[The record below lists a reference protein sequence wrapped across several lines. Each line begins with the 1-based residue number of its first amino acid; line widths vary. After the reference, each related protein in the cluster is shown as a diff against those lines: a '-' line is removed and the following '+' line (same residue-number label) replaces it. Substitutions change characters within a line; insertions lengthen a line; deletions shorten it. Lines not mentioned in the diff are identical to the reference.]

1 MKNSSRNSEPIT
13 WRAFICGIILIP
25 TNAYWIMA
33 SWGHGG
39 YATGQSF
46 ATSLSL
52 YFNVIFIIVVL
63 AALNLLVFKFT
74 RRWTLNNAEI
84 SMLYIMLAIASSVA
98 GHDMMEILMPILP
111 HAAWFASAENEWAE
125 LFHKYVPQWLAI
137 KERSKLVDYYRGES
151 TFYMWEH
158 VSLWLTPVLWWTVFI
173 VVLVSILL
181 CFNLLLR
188 KQWIE
193 HEKLSYPIIQL
204 PLELTNNDFAGHLF
218 RNRLMWMGF
227 IGAGGI
233 DVINGLHFLYPTVPT
248 LGGRLY
254 DIGPLFTEKPWN
266 AIGWTPVAV
275 YPFIIGLSFFIPL
288 DLSFSCWFF
297 YLFWKVQRILSAV
310 LGLRSLPRFPYIDE
324 QGFGGYMGIC
334 AIALYLSRR
343 HLKQVWKSIVTGG
356 LGLRNAQEPVS
367 YRVALAGILLGM
379 GFITFFCL
387 RAGMSLGVV
396 WAFFG
401 IYFAISI
408 AIARMRAELGPPVH
422 DLHFAS
428 SPEFLVNAL
437 GTRKLGGANLTIF
450 SYLFFFNRAHRS
462 HPIPHQL
469 EGFKMAESRQINN
482 STLLWAMTFAA
493 IFGTIASAWAFLH
506 LAYQYGTFGDQW
518 VSWYSFNR
526 LQSWLSVPRGADYP
540 ALIASCVGFL
550 TAIALFGLRMR
561 FVWWIF
567 HPAGYAISGS
577 WSMNPFWFSIFLS
590 SIIKWVV
597 LRHGG
602 LKAHRKA
609 IPLFMGLILGEFV
622 VGSIWSILGIIV
634 GQPMYRFLY

>member
-1 MKNSSRNSEPIT
+1 MKNSSRNSKPIT
-13 WRAFICGIILIP
+13 WRTFICGLILIP
-25 TNAYWIMA
+25 INAYWIMA

-63 AALNLLVFKFT
+63 AALNLLVFKFA

-84 SMLYIMLAIASSVA
+84 STLYIMLAIASSVA

-137 KERSKLVDYYRGES
+137 KEQSKLVDYYCGES

-158 VSLWLTPVLWWTVFI
+158 ASLWLTPVLWWTVFI

-188 KQWIE
+188 KLWIE

-227 IGAGGI
+227 IAAGGI

-288 DLSFSCWFF
+288 DLSFSCCFF

-324 QGFGGYMGIC
+324 QEFGGYMGIC
-334 AIALYLSRR
+334 AIALYLSRQ

-367 YRVALAGILLGM
+367 YRVSLAGILLGM

-428 SPEFLVNAL
+428 SPEFLVNTL

-450 SYLFFFNRAHRS
+450 
-462 HPIPHQL
+462 P
-469 EGFKMAESRQINN
+469 
-482 STLLWAMTFAA
+482 TF
-493 IFGTIASAWAFLH
+493 S
-506 LAYQYGTFGDQW
+506 
-518 VSWYSFNR
+518 
-526 LQSWLSVPRGADYP
+526 
-540 ALIASCVGFL
+540 
-550 TAIALFGLRMR
+550 
-561 FVWWIF
+561 
-567 HPAGYAISGS
+567 
-577 WSMNPFWFSIFLS
+577 FSIARIEAIRFR
-590 SIIKWVV
+590 INWKD
-597 LRHGG
+597 LRWRSAG
-602 LKAHRKA
+602 R
-609 IPLFMGLILGEFV
+609 
-622 VGSIWSILGIIV
+622 
-634 GQPMYRFLY
+634 

>member
-1 MKNSSRNSEPIT
+1 MKNSPKTSEPIT
-13 WRAFICGIILIP
+13 WRAFICGVILIP
-25 TNAYWIMA
+25 INAYWIMA

-63 AALNLLVFKFT
+63 AALNLMVFQYMRK
-74 RRWTLNNAEI
+74 WMLNGAEL
-84 SMLYIMLAIASSVA
+84 STLYIMLAIASSVA

-125 LFHKYVPQWLAI
+125 LFHKYIPSWLAI
-137 KERSKLVDYYRGES
+137 KDRSKLADYYRGES
-151 TFYMWEH
+151 IFYTWEH
-158 VSLWLTPVLWWTVFI
+158 ISLWLTPVLWWTTFI
-173 VVLVSILL
+173 AVLVSILL
-181 CFNLLLR
+181 CLNLLLR

-218 RNRLMWMGF
+218 LSHLMWIGF
-227 IGAGGI
+227 IIAGGI
-233 DVINGLHFLYPTVPT
+233 DIVNGLHFLYPTVPT

-334 AIALYLSRR
+334 VIALYISRR
-343 HLKQVWKSIVTGG
+343 HLKQVWNSIVFGKSRIG
-356 LGLRNAQEPVS
+356 DAQEPIS
-367 YRVALAGILLGM
+367 YRTALAGILLGI

-387 RAGMSLGVV
+387 RAGMSLGVI
-396 WAFFG
+396 WTFFG
-401 IYFAISI
+401 IYFAISL
-408 AIARMRAELGPPVH
+408 AIARLRAELGPPVH

-450 SYLFFFNRAHRS
+450 SYLFFFNRAHRC

-482 STLLWAMTFAA
+482 RTLLWAMTFAA
-493 IFGTIASAWAFLH
+493 IFGTIAAAWAFLH
-506 LAYQYGTFGDQW
+506 LAYQYGAFGDQW
-518 VSWYSFNR
+518 VSWYTFNR
-526 LQSWLSVPRGADYP
+526 LQSWLSVPRSADYP
-540 ALIASCVGFL
+540 ALIATCVGFL
-550 TAIALFGLRMR
+550 SAIALFGLRMR

-597 LRHGG
+597 LRYGG

>member
-1 MKNSSRNSEPIT
+1 
-13 WRAFICGIILIP
+13 
-25 TNAYWIMA
+25 
-33 SWGHGG
+33 
-39 YATGQSF
+39 
-46 ATSLSL
+46 
-52 YFNVIFIIVVL
+52 
-63 AALNLLVFKFT
+63 
-74 RRWTLNNAEI
+74 
-84 SMLYIMLAIASSVA
+84 
-98 GHDMMEILMPILP
+98 MEILMPILP
-111 HAAWFASAENEWAE
+111 HAAWFASAENEWAK
-125 LFHKYVPQWLAI
+125 LFRKYVPQWLAI
-137 KERSKLVDYYRGES
+137 KEQSKLVDYYCGES

-158 VSLWLTPVLWWTVFI
+158 ASLWFTPVLWWTVFI

-188 KQWIE
+188 KLWIE

-227 IGAGGI
+227 IAAGGI

-254 DIGPLFTEKPWN
+254 DIGLLFTEKPWN

-310 LGLRSLPRFPYIDE
+310 LGWRSLPRFPYIDE
-324 QGFGGYMGIC
+324 QEFGGYMGIC
-334 AIALYLSRR
+334 AIALYLSRQ

-367 YRVALAGILLGM
+367 YRVSLAGILLGM

-428 SPEFLVNAL
+428 SPEFLVNTL

-450 SYLFFFNRAHRS
+450 
-462 HPIPHQL
+462 P
-469 EGFKMAESRQINN
+469 
-482 STLLWAMTFAA
+482 TF
-493 IFGTIASAWAFLH
+493 
-506 LAYQYGTFGDQW
+506 
-518 VSWYSFNR
+518 SF
-526 LQSWLSVPRGADYP
+526 SI
-540 ALIASCVGFL
+540 ALIE
-550 TAIALFGLRMR
+550 AIRFRINWKNLRWR
-561 FVWWIF
+561 S
-567 HPAGYAISGS
+567 AG
-577 WSMNPFWFSIFLS
+577 
-590 SIIKWVV
+590 
-597 LRHGG
+597 R
-602 LKAHRKA
+602 
-609 IPLFMGLILGEFV
+609 
-622 VGSIWSILGIIV
+622 
-634 GQPMYRFLY
+634 